1 MILLDLSSIRL
12 LRLSLSNN
20 IEVYKEPVPPTKEI
34 PHHAIKFGTGEENR
48 IVHESLYWNK
58 LFMFISVRLGRYVL
72 KFFFSATYT
81 FIGGLGATFYV
92 SYFNTSIMFIIML
105 IFLAKVYNEPSN
117 DENPLGEFTS
127 IGVFP

>member
-1 MILLDLSSIRL
+1 ML
-12 LRLSLSNN
+12 
-20 IEVYKEPVPPTKEI
+20 
-34 PHHAIKFGTGEENR
+34 
-48 IVHESLYWNK
+48 
-58 LFMFISVRLGRYVL
+58 ISVRYGRYVF

-117 DENPLGEFTS
+117 DENPLGKFIS
-127 IGVFP
+127 IRVFPY